1 MKRLGGWEKIFARY
15 IFIKGLISEYIK
27 NSYNST
33 IKRKI
38 TKKWAKNFNIR
49 RKYKTRSTNGQ

>member
-1 MKRLGGWEKIFARY
+1 MKRLGGWERIFASY

-27 NSYNST
+27 NSYYNST

-38 TKKWAKNFNIR
+38 TKK
-49 RKYKTRSTNGQ
+49 